1 MIGDRDPSLVL
12 GGAPQVSAGA
22 RWVALA
28 GIVEVWRKV
37 GQTARGF
44 CARHRSTPKYSRL
57 CKAPYAT
64 LGSQQI
70 ITRLQSVF
78 VLASVAAEV
87 RYERNPEDRCDPGR

>member
-28 GIVEVWRKV
+28 GIVEVWLKV

-44 CARHRSTPKYSRL
+44 CARHRSTPKYSR
-57 CKAPYAT
+57 PSYACGR
-64 LGSQQI
+64 LP
-70 ITRLQSVF
+70 TRPSAL
-78 VLASVAAEV
+78 
-87 RYERNPEDRCDPGR
+87 NK